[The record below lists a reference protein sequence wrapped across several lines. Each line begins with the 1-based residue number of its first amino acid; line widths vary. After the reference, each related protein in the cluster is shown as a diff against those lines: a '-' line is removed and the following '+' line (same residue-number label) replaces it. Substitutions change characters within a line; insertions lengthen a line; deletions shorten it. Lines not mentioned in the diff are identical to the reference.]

1 MQDNMAEELN
11 IQPMQSDF
19 EQIKKVTEKGKE
31 YWSARELATTL
42 GYSTWQK
49 FNRVMNKA
57 LKVAQDRGMD
67 MGEHFNQ
74 MVEMVK
80 LGSGTFREVD
90 NFHLSRIACLIIAE
104 NADNK
109 KPQVQTAR
117 IYFKEQMSALEL
129 VENQSTS
136 RILIYK
142 THQGE
147 SRVEVIFN
155 GQTFWL
161 TQKRMSDLYGV
172 DVSTINYHLG
182 EIYETGELKEEATI
196 RKFPIVQMEG
206 DREVNRAQLV
216 YNIDAIIA
224 VGYRVNSYQATQFRI
239 WATAVLKEYIV
250 KGFVLDDERLK
261 QGKHFGQDYFDDLLE
276 RIREIRTSERRYYQ
290 KITDVYAECSADYDP
305 KSETTQ
311 LFFKMVQNMMHWA
324 VTHQTAAEI
333 IYNRADA
340 EQLHMGLT
348 TWKNAPDGRVQ
359 KSDTIVAKNYL
370 SDKEV
375 TALNRI
381 SNAFLDLAE
390 DRASRQL
397 ITTME
402 EWKKQLERFLTMY
415 DYEVLEGSG
424 TVTAEEAKEKAY
436 EEYDKFRLIQDR
448 EYLSDFDKEI
458 RNWKELGLF
467 EEDD

>member
-1 MQDNMAEELN
+1 MEKDAN

-31 YWSARELATTL
+31 YWSARELATAL

-49 FNRVMNKA
+49 FNRVLNKA
-57 LKVAQDRGMD
+57 LKVAQDRGME
-67 MGEHFNQ
+67 MSEHFNQ
-74 MVEMVK
+74 VVEMVK

-90 NFHLSRIACLIIAE
+90 NFHLSRIVCLIIAE

-109 KPQVQTAR
+109 KPQVQAAR
-117 IYFKEQMSALEL
+117 IYFKEKTSAFEL
-129 VENQSTS
+129 VENQNTS
-136 RILIYK
+136 HILIYK

-182 EIYETGELKEEATI
+182 EIYETGELKEDATI

-206 DREVNRAQLV
+206 NREVNRTQLL
-216 YNIDAIIA
+216 YNLDAIIA
-224 VGYRVNSYQATQFRI
+224 VGYRVNSYQA
-239 WATAVLKEYIV
+239 
-250 KGFVLDDERLK
+250 
-261 QGKHFGQDYFDDLLE
+261 
-276 RIREIRTSERRYYQ
+276 
-290 KITDVYAECSADYDP
+290 
-305 KSETTQ
+305 
-311 LFFKMVQNMMHWA
+311 

-333 IYNRADA
+333 IYARADA
-340 EQLHMGLT
+340 DMPHMGLT

-359 KSDTIVAKNYL
+359 RSDTIVAKNYL

-375 TALNRI
+375 SELNQI

-390 DRASRQL
+390 NRADRQL
-397 ITTME
+397 ITTMA
-402 EWKKQLERFLTMY
+402 EWKEQLERFMAMY
-415 DYEVLEGSG
+415 SYEVLEDAGK
-424 TVTAEEAKEKAY
+424 VTAEEAKEKAY
-436 EEYDKFRLIQDR
+436 GEYDKFRLIQDR
-448 EYLSDFDKEI
+448 EYLSDFDKEV
-458 RNWKELGLF
+458 RNWKELGMF
-467 EEDD
+467 EED

>member
-1 MQDNMAEELN
+1 MTDESN
-11 IQPMQSDF
+11 IQPLQPDF
-19 EQIKKVTEKGKE
+19 EQIKKRAENGKE
-31 YWSARELATTL
+31 YWSARDLSTVL

-49 FNRVMNKA
+49 FNRVLNKA
-57 LKVAQDRGMD
+57 LQVAQNRGMD
-67 MGEHFNQ
+67 MSEHFNQ
-74 MVEMVK
+74 VVEMVK

-104 NADNK
+104 NADGK
-109 KPQVQTAR
+109 KPQVQAACV
-117 IYFKEQMSALEL
+117 YFKEQTTTLEL
-129 VENQSTS
+129 IENQITS

-142 THQGE
+142 TNQGE
-147 SRVEVIFN
+147 TRIEVLFN
-155 GQTFWL
+155 GKTFWL
-161 TQKRMSDLYGV
+161 TQKRMGDLYDV

-182 EIYETGELKEEATI
+182 NIFETGELKENAVI
-196 RKFPIVQMEG
+196 RKIPITAADGKDYDTMI
-206 DREVNRAQLV
+206 
-216 YNIDAIIA
+216 YNLDAIIA
-224 VGYRVNSYQATQFRI
+224 VGYRVNSYKATQFRI
-239 WATAVLKEYIV
+239 WATEVLREFII

-340 EQLHMGLT
+340 EQPHMGLT
-348 TWKNAPDGRVQ
+348 SWKNAPDGRVQ
-359 KSDTIVAKNYL
+359 RSDTIVAKNYL

-390 DRASRQL
+390 DRASRQF

-402 EWKKQLERFLTMY
+402 DWEKQLERFLAMY
-415 DYEVLEGSG
+415 DYEVLEGAG

-436 EEYDKFRLIQDR
+436 EEYNKFRLIQDR
-448 EYLSDFDKEI
+448 EYLSDFDKEVM
-458 RNWKELGLF
+458 NWKELGLF
-467 EEDD
+467 DNDDKQ